1 MPLLELMF
9 PMIYVLLIYNNFEIT
24 NEIFDRTITITI
36 TLKNTQV
43 FEEFSHKIKGKVLDF
58 MLRIFNKEFSINIR
72 SKLGKYAKTILE
84 KVPKEYKVAFNL

>member
-24 NEIFDRTITITI
+24 NEIFDRTIT
-36 TLKNTQV
+36 LKNIQV